1 MNTVQEELSTFW
13 RRFGAMIRTGVPLL
27 RSLDILAEECRH
39 SRLATAIREIRA
51 AIEAGSDL
59 HTSLACY
66 PEFFSP
72 CVRTIIQT
80 AERMGRLEYV
90 CDEIAAGIQSGFFA
104 TAPSGS
110 ETASAPEDRQLR
122 AGAIVDSIIHEAY
135 KQNVSEIYLEP
146 SGDKLCVRFRVNGVC
161 TEHRRISAEES
172 PAILAQIKLRAGIS
186 PGDSSPFSEGCIH
199 VLQNTT
205 ALELRIFS
213 IRYVAGEAIAM
224 QLSYPATTPLPLE
237 QQGFTAEQLERIE
250 KWLAR
255 PRGLII
261 VAGPG
266 GCGKTTTLHSMIQRP
281 NRTEARIA
289 TVESFV
295 RRILPGI
302 NQQEVRPTAG
312 QSFADAV
319 RAELRCRPDILMV
332 TEIPDHET
340 AALLTQA
347 ACEDQLVLAGLF
359 ADDAADAL
367 QKLLTMGVSAFLLNT
382 ALIGVLGQR
391 LVRALCHDCRQATVL
406 PEWYRQELRGWEQAT
421 FYRSSGCPRCRHT
434 GYRGK
439 SAIHELLEMTDE
451 LRSALRSA
459 RSTAEIRAL
468 ALSTGMLSLR
478 EDGLSK
484 AAAGLTTVEE
494 VLCLTHRD

>member
-1 MNTVQEELSTFW
+1 MNTVQEELNAFW

-27 RSLDILAEECRH
+27 RALDILAEECRH
-39 SRLATAIREIRA
+39 SRLATAIRETRA

-59 HTSLACY
+59 HTSFERY

-104 TAPSGS
+104 TAPSTS
-110 ETASAPEDRQLR
+110 ETASAPEDQQLR
-122 AGAIVDSIIHEAY
+122 ANAIVDSIIHEAY

-161 TEHRRISAEES
+161 TEHRRISAAES
-172 PAILAQIKLRAGIS
+172 PAILAQIKLRAGIP
-186 PGDSSPFSEGCIH
+186 PGGSALFSAGRIH
-199 VLQNTT
+199 VLQDTT

-213 IRYVAGEAIAM
+213 VRYVAGEAIAM
-224 QLSYPATTPLPLE
+224 ELNYPATTPLPLE
-237 QQGFTAEQLERIE
+237 QQGFTAQQLERIE

-261 VAGPG
+261 LAGPD
-266 GCGKTTTLHSMIQRP
+266 GCGKTTTLYSMIQRL
-281 NRTEARIA
+281 NHTEVRIA
-289 TVESFV
+289 TVETFV

-302 NQQEVRPTAG
+302 NQQEVRLTAG

-319 RAELRCRPDILMV
+319 
-332 TEIPDHET
+332 
-340 AALLTQA
+340 
-347 ACEDQLVLAGLF
+347 
-359 ADDAADAL
+359 
-367 QKLLTMGVSAFLLNT
+367 QKLLTMGVPAFLLNT
-382 ALIGVLGQR
+382 ALIGVLAQR
-391 LVRALCHDCRQATVL
+391 LVRVLCHDCRQATVL
-406 PEWYRQELRGWEQAT
+406 PEWHRQGLRGWEHTT

-434 GYRGK
+434 GYQGR

-459 RSTAEIRAL
+459 RSTTEIRAL
-468 ALSTGMLSLR
+468 ALSSGMVPLR
-478 EDGLSK
+478 EDGLAK

-494 VLCLTHRD
+494 VLGLTYRD